1 MIARPPAAVGL
12 LHQSARAAAAAIAR
26 VRLERAMEKAAPLI
40 VAIEL
45 DAAATIGNEEV
56 HAFRVALRRLRSWLR
71 ASGDLLR
78 DDVSRDA
85 RAALRR
91 LEIGRAHV

>member
-1 MIARPPAAVGL
+1 
-12 LHQSARAAAAAIAR
+12 
-26 VRLERAMEKAAPLI
+26 
-40 VAIEL
+40 
-45 DAAATIGNEEV
+45 
-56 HAFRVALRRLRSWLR
+56 VALRRLRSWLR

-91 LEIGRAHV
+91 LARRAGAAPGFGILGW